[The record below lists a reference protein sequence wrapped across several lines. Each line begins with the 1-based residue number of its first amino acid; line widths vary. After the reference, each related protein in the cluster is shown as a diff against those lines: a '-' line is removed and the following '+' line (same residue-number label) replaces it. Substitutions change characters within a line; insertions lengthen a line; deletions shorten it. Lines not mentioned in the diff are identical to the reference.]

1 MTRRQKRVRRRDG
14 GPRKK
19 IVGVTAVV
27 GGLIFMS
34 IMAAG
39 GWVFSIASD
48 APDVNTLKAIDKG
61 QNSVIFA
68 GDGSRL
74 GLIDSDEVRT
84 PVSLD
89 RVPKYLQQAT
99 IAIEDERFYSHNGID
114 FEGGLRALVR
124 NIEAGE
130 ISEGASTLTMQLM
143 RNLYITNPKRDFERK
158 IVEAKMALDYEESN
172 GKKKILQQYLNTA
185 PYGTNDGRTAIG
197 AEAASR
203 VYFSQ
208 PVEELTLP
216 QAALMAGLP
225 QAPSDY
231 NPIQNPEGAK
241 ARRNEVIDSM
251 ADLGMITDER
261 AAAARESGLQLDPA
275 DGLFDRQ
282 QPFFFD
288 YVESELIKDYGV
300 NTVRRGGLRVF
311 TTVDPALQE
320 AGINAI
326 VGNLST
332 GGPSGALVA
341 VDPENGDIEAMV
353 SSATYTD
360 SQFNLAA
367 QGKRQPGSTFK
378 TFTLAAAIA
387 EGINPAT
394 TYYESKPL
402 DIVDPVY
409 GPWQVATFGDSYAGT
424 TNVASATV
432 ASDNSVFAQLALDI
446 GPDKVAEMAKSMGVT
461 TPLDGFPAETLGGLT
476 IGVSPL
482 EMANAYS
489 TLANGGIHHEVNGIE
504 RVVFP
509 NGDVDRPGRS
519 KPERVLT
526 EAQAYEVT
534 KILHDN
540 ITGGTGTGA
549 YTGCG
554 GQAGKTGTTDNL
566 VDAWFVGYQP
576 NLAAATWVGYP
587 ESNDIST
594 GLTGGSTPASIW
606 NSFFSGA
613 GIPCE
618 ETPIPAEPIVW
629 GSFTGDYTVSKDDPS
644 DFDPDSEET
653 DGTEEDEDGNGNGN
667 NQDEESDPSAN
678 PDAYAPGVGQ
688 EPAGGGGGGGG
699 EATPSPTPS
708 PPPSQNPSGG
718 FSPG

>member
-19 IVGVTAVV
+19 IVAVTAVL
-27 GGLIFMS
+27 GGLILTAV
-34 IMAAG
+34 MAGG

-48 APDVNTLKAIDKG
+48 APNVNNLKAIDKG

-68 GDGSRL
+68 SDGSRL

-89 RVPKYLQQAT
+89 RVPRNLRQAT
-99 IAIEDERFYSHNGID
+99 IAIEDERFFSHDGID
-114 FEGGLRALVR
+114 YEGGIRALVR

-158 IVEAKMALDYEESN
+158 IVEAKMALDYEKSN
-172 GKKKILQQYLNTA
+172 GKNKILQQYLNTA
-185 PYGTNDGRTAIG
+185 PYGTNEGRTSIG

-203 VYFSQ
+203 VYFSN
-208 PVEELTLP
+208 PVEDLTLP
-216 QAALMAGLP
+216 QAALLAGLP

-251 ADLGMITDER
+251 ADLGMITEER

-275 DGLFDRQ
+275 GGLFDRQ

-288 YVESELIKDYGV
+288 YVESELIKKYGV
-300 NTVRRGGLRVF
+300 NTVRRGGLKVY

-320 AGINAI
+320 AGLNAI
-326 VGNLST
+326 YANLS

-341 VDPENGDIEAMV
+341 VDPENGDIKAMV
-353 SSATYTD
+353 SSASYED

-378 TFTLAAAIA
+378 TFTLAAAVA
-387 EGINPAT
+387 EGMNPAT
-394 TYYESKPL
+394 TFYDSKPL

-409 GPWQVATFGDSYAGT
+409 GPWKVATFGNSYAGN
-424 TNVASATV
+424 TNVSAATLS
-432 ASDNSVFAQLALDI
+432 SDNSVYAQLALDV
-446 GPDKVAEMAKSMGVT
+446 GPDKVAEMAERMGVT
-461 TPLDGFPAETLGGLT
+461 TPLDGYPAETLGGLT

-482 EMANAYS
+482 EMSGAYS
-489 TLANGGIHHEVNGIE
+489 TLANGGVHHDVTAIN

-519 KPERVLT
+519 KSERVLT

-534 KILHDN
+534 KILHGN

-549 YTGCG
+549 YTGCS
-554 GQAGKTGTTDNL
+554 GQAGKTGTTENL

-576 NLAAATWVGYP
+576 NLAAAAWVGYP
-587 ESNDIST
+587 ESNAIST
-594 GLTGGSTPASIW
+594 GLTGGSIPASIW
-606 NSFFSGA
+606 GSFFSGA
-613 GIPCE
+613 AIPCE
-618 ETPIPAEPIVW
+618 STPIPAEPIVW
-629 GSFTGDYTVSKDDPS
+629 GNFIGDYTVSKGDKS
-644 DFDPDSEET
+644 DFDEDSADSADPGDPET
-653 DGTEEDEDGNGNGN
+653 DENNNGS
-667 NQDEESDPSAN
+667 NQNDESDPSAN

-699 EATPSPTPS
+699 GESNPAPTPA
-708 PPPSQNPSGG
+708 PPSENPSGG